1 MQQQSKWVFDV
12 WLRRAYI
19 KKMNGELDNLKE
31 KICKG
36 ELVIWFSGI
45 IKIR

>member
-36 ELVIWFSGI
+36 EYSYLFTGI

>member
-19 KKMNGELDNLKE
+19 KKMNGEFDNLKE
-31 KICKG
+31 KKFVKQNLAI
-36 ELVIWFSGI
+36 
-45 IKIR
+45 